1 MNCILVLLGRATGG
15 QADGRVYIGGNIIAF
30 AFVNFILQVQRR
42 VPATEHLPSGGGIN
56 LVGWMRLM
64 RSSTPNRTETDRLA
78 DRPSTEKPP
87 TRQHGSH
94 VNELMELIPQFAK
107 YTRGQSVSSG

>member
-1 MNCILVLLGRATGG
+1 MTSWFNIEAVTLLFHCSAPPWMSLLRPPSTCSPMNCILVLLGRATGG

-64 RSSTPNRTETDRLA
+64 RSSTPNRTETDRL
-78 DRPSTEKPP
+78 
-87 TRQHGSH
+87 
-94 VNELMELIPQFAK
+94 
-107 YTRGQSVSSG
+107 